1 MLSTVFGHLSSVVV
15 EEVVVDDAAAFAART
30 VTREAACPGRG
41 RVSARV
47 HGGCRRRLA
56 DLAIAGRRV
65 VIDLAVRRF
74 RCRASECGRRTF
86 VEQVEG
92 LTEPS

>member
-1 MLSTVFGHLSSVVV
+1 MDG
-15 EEVVVDDAAAFAART
+15 D
-30 VTREAACPGRG
+30 PGGGLPRLWQ
-41 RVSARV
+41 VSARV
-47 HGGCRRRLA
+47 HGGYRRRLA
-56 DLAIAGRRV
+56 DLAIAGRRI

-74 RCRASECGRRTF
+74 RCRGSECGRRTF